1 MVSPRVAISADEFRP
16 AVSRAAPFEIFQEA
30 KSAQGKTVVLR
41 IPAAPDRMARRKERV
56 RNDNSIRSIL

>member
-16 AVSRAAPFEIFQEA
+16 VSRAAPFEIFQEA